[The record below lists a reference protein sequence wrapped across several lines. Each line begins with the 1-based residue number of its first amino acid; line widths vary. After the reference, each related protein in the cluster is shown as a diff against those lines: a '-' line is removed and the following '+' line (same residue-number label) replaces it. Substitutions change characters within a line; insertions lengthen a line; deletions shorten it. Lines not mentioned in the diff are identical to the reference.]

1 MACKHNF
8 SGMTGISVIG
18 RDISSPSKY
27 VPHDNTE
34 TSSGTD
40 SPATDSSCSTR
51 LSTLALA

>member
-27 VPHDNTE
+27 VPHDSTE